1 MIHPEAFA
9 DHAAEIASGSRLAPA
24 SVEERRDRDV
34 RHDTTA
40 SWR

>member
-9 DHAAEIASGSRLAPA
+9 DGARIASGRGLAPA
-24 SVEERRDRDV
+24 SVEEGRDRDV
-34 RHDTTA
+34 RHATTA